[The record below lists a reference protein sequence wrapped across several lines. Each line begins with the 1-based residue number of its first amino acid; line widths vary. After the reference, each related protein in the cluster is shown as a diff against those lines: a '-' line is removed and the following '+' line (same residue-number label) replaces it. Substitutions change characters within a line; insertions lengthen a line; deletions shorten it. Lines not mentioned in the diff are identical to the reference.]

1 MSVGK
6 KIYVDLI
13 ETAGLIAVST
23 ATLQR
28 LVRTNAF
35 PKPRQVST
43 KRVAWLLREV
53 EAWAEARPV
62 ADQLPPPNTGR
73 NRTSAPHE
81 VLRTSPGKRFKT
93 QA

>member
-1 MSVGK
+1 MSAEK
-6 KIYVDLI
+6 KIYVDLT
-13 ETAGLIAVST
+13 ETAELIALST

-35 PKPRQVST
+35 PKPRQVSA

-62 ADQLPPPNTGR
+62 ANQLPPQNTGR
-73 NRTSAPHE
+73 NHAGSS
-81 VLRTSPGKRFKT
+81 VDKLRASDGKRLKT
-93 QA
+93 